1 MKLPAQRRRVL
12 ALIAVILPLLVLFA
26 YVAVRSGP
34 LAPVAV
40 TVTRVESKSISPA
53 LFGIGTVAAR
63 YSYKIGPTTAGR
75 VKQLYV
81 DVGDKVE
88 AGQVLG
94 EMDPVDLDARIR
106 AQQAALKAARAAV
119 KQAEAK
125 AAYARAQA
133 RRYEKLLGARG
144 VSEEQVAGKRQEL
157 AVAEAALTAARDE
170 VNRVQADIEALRA
183 QRGYLKLVSP
193 VAGLVVAREAHP
205 GTSVMA
211 GQAIVEVIDPTIL
224 WIDARFDQI
233 SAGGLISGLPSK
245 VRLRSRQDQLFDGRV
260 LRLEPLADPVTQE
273 MLAKIVFE
281 REPLPMPPLGELAEV
296 TVSLPPLPARPVI
309 PNAAIRDVD
318 GRRGVWLLTDDGL
331 RFVPVTLGRSALDGQ
346 VQVLDGLEGGERLVV
361 YSEKVLKAHSRIRV
375 VERIPGVAP

>member
-1 MKLPAQRRRVL
+1 MKLPAQRRRIL
-12 ALIAVILPLLVLFA
+12 ALIAVILPVLVLFA

-133 RRYEKLLGARG
+133 E
-144 VSEEQVAGKRQEL
+144 
-157 AVAEAALTAARDE
+157 
-170 VNRVQADIEALRA
+170 
-183 QRGYLKLVSP
+183 
-193 VAGLVVAREAHP
+193 
-205 GTSVMA
+205 
-211 GQAIVEVIDPTIL
+211 GQA
-224 WIDARFDQI
+224 
-233 SAGGLISGLPSK
+233 
-245 VRLRSRQDQLFDGRV
+245 
-260 LRLEPLADPVTQE
+260 
-273 MLAKIVFE
+273 
-281 REPLPMPPLGELAEV
+281 
-296 TVSLPPLPARPVI
+296 
-309 PNAAIRDVD
+309 
-318 GRRGVWLLTDDGL
+318 
-331 RFVPVTLGRSALDGQ
+331 
-346 VQVLDGLEGGERLVV
+346 
-361 YSEKVLKAHSRIRV
+361 
-375 VERIPGVAP
+375 